1 MHFFKTILSCLEGD
15 SDEDEEED
23 EDDDGDDDN
32 EDEGDED
39 ELWHH
44 QTANWLPHLFKC
56 SQTSISAERPVE
68 SFLDF
73 FAGTKQHLQIILSVR
88 TSLLGAYAF
97 HTWIL
102 KSIGCLGF
110 FMVVYPNFKNS
121 NCKY

>member
-110 FMVVYPNFKNS
+110 LWLFIQI
-121 NCKY
+121 